1 MNSSISMARRSGPP
15 STRTSREPS
24 SSPPPLSARKNFLQT
39 AITDKNHEDEAAA
52 NLLARIGAIP
62 GTTITF
68 DALHTR
74 GETHDVVVVENKADY
89 FCVLKKN
96 TKTVLNRVESLAN
109 RRVDDTAE
117 TFDIGHGRAEKRR
130 VEMLFTTPAEVGYAH
145 GHACGR
151 ITRTREQIREGEVRE
166 TKEETEYFIA
176 SHKDARQ
183 RGARFFLDVAREH
196 WAIENKLHHVKDRSM
211 DEDRIRMGGA
221 YARIKAGI
229 QSMAAV
235 TFSDIKGS
243 TNCIQRRIASKPKI
257 LMGLMAC
264 KSLPKWVLE
273 FL

>member
-1 MNSSISMARRSGPP
+1 MG
-15 STRTSREPS
+15 E
-24 SSPPPLSARKNFLQT
+24 
-39 AITDKNHEDEAAA
+39 
-52 NLLARIGAIP
+52 IP

-74 GETHDVVVVENKADY
+74 GETHITVVDDNKADY
-89 FCVLKKN
+89 FCIVKKN
-96 TKTVLNRVESLAN
+96 TKTVLERVESLVDV
-109 RRVDDTAE
+109 RVDDTAE

-130 VEMLFTTPAEVGYAH
+130 VEMLFTTPEEVGYAH

-151 ITRTREQIREGEVRE
+151 IIRTREQVQGSKLQKP
-166 TKEETEYFIA
+166 TEETEYFVA

-229 QSMAAV
+229 GSMAAV

-243 TNCIQRRIASKPKI
+243 TNCIQRRIASNLKI
-257 LMGLMAC
+257 PAGLMRC
-264 KSLPKWVLE
+264 KSLSKWVLE

>member
-1 MNSSISMARRSGPP
+1 MG
-15 STRTSREPS
+15 E
-24 SSPPPLSARKNFLQT
+24 
-39 AITDKNHEDEAAA
+39 
-52 NLLARIGAIP
+52 IP

-74 GETHDVVVVENKADY
+74 GETHIAVVDDNKADY
-89 FCVLKKN
+89 FCIVKKN
-96 TKTVLNRVESLAN
+96 TKTVLEKVESLVGD
-109 RRVDDTAE
+109 RVEDAAE
-117 TFDIGHGRAEKRR
+117 TFDIGHGRTEKRR
-130 VEMLFTTPAEVGYAH
+130 VEMLFTTPEEVGYAH
-145 GHACGR
+145 GYACGR
-151 ITRTREQIREGEVRE
+151 IIRTREQVREGKIQEA
-166 TKEETEYFIA
+166 KEETEYFVA

-229 QSMAAV
+229 GSMAAV

-243 TNCIQRRIASKPKI
+243 TNCIQRRIASDSKI
-257 LMGLMAC
+257 LVGLMRC
-264 KSLPKWVLE
+264 KSLSKWALE